1 MGQQQLLLIVLG
13 IIVVGIAIYLGFY
26 LLGSNKADHNR
37 QAVISDLLNFA
48 TKAQQYYRTPAQ
60 MGGGSLNFQGFH
72 LSSIDTGNANG
83 SYSVTNGTAPTGASF
98 VPGSVA
104 SISSKSTTMFI
115 IGCGKENGENK
126 STPVKCYIE
135 VTTDNFQTNI
145 LN

>member
-1 MGQQQLLLIVLG
+1 MGQQQLLLIVLA
-13 IIVVGIAIYLGFY
+13 IILVGIAIYLGFY
-26 LLGSNKADHNR
+26 SIASNKADHNR
-37 QAVISDLLNFA
+37 QAVISDLLNYA

-72 LSSIDTGNANG
+72 LSAIDSGNANG
-83 SYSVTNGTAPTGASF
+83 SYSVSNGSAPTGAGF

-104 SISSKSTTMFI
+104 PVSSSASSVYI
-115 IGCGKENGENK
+115 IGCGKEKGENK

-135 VTTDNFQTNI
+135 VTADNFQTNI